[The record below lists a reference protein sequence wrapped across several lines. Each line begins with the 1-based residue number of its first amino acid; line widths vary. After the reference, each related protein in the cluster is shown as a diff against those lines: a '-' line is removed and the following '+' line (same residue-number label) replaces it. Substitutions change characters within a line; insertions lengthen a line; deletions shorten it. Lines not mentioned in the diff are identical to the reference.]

1 LAHAYVETMKHFDDI
16 PISQI
21 QKMTGY
27 QTHPKDYVN
36 EKDSVPQQQMVD
48 ENEQV
53 DASHLP
59 LGERVINSNWRVR
72 LEAYK
77 EINQLF
83 YSDYAKYESGDRSEP
98 DVMAS
103 FDIYGPLLQ

>member
-1 LAHAYVETMKHFDDI
+1 MKHFEDI

-27 QTHPKDYVN
+27 QTHPKDYGVDKDFN
-36 EKDSVPQQQMVD
+36 PLHPVFHKNVEKEEEIEVD
-48 ENEQV
+48 VCNL
-53 DASHLP
+53 A
-59 LGERVINSNWRVR
+59 LGERLLHPNWRVR

-83 YSDYAKYESGDRSEP
+83 YSDYAKYESG
-98 DVMAS
+98 
-103 FDIYGPLLQ
+103 

>member
-1 LAHAYVETMKHFDDI
+1 MKHFDDI
-16 PISQI
+16 PISKI

-27 QTHPKDYVN
+27 QTHPMDF
-36 EKDSVPQQQMVD
+36 EKEKGDSPRGEVQADD
-48 ENEQV
+48 ENV

-59 LGERVINSNWRVR
+59 LGERVLHANWRVR

-83 YSDYAKYESGDRSEP
+83 YTDYAKYENGDRTEP
-98 DVMAS
+98 DAMAS
-103 FDIYGPLLQ
+103 FEIYGPLLQEMI